1 MTKDEIKV
9 KFADFFLAVAQLVIG
24 GVLLSSIFDP
34 MTRQNIIVWSVIIIG
49 AILIG
54 ALALFWFSVDKSKTK
69 NK

>member
-1 MTKDEIKV
+1 MTKDEIKI

-24 GVLLSSIFDP
+24 GVLLASIFDP
-34 MTRQNIIVWSVIIIG
+34 MTRQNVIMWSAIIIV

-54 ALALFWFSVDKSKTK
+54 ALALFWFSVNK